1 MLECVGTSMCWYLLV
16 HNGMGWYILVRIE
29 TCWCI
34 LVRVDACWYML
45 KVSIDLP
52 LIWSVLT
59 LTVGLISPGSDTQT
73 SSCHTADLYIHSESK
88 QLVVSSHINIV
99 HCNIRK
105 KMAMENNLFF
115 ISLTY
120 MQIFELWR

>member
-1 MLECVGTSMCWYLLV
+1 MLVHVGTYWYVLVHTDTFWKCWHVLVHVGTCWYVL
-16 HNGMGWYILVRIE
+16 R
-29 TCWCI
+29 
-34 LVRVDACWYML
+34 
-45 KVSIDLP
+45 VSIDSP

-59 LTVGLISPGSDTQT
+59 LTVGPISPGSDTQT

>member
-1 MLECVGTSMCWYLLV
+1 MLVHIGICWYVLINIGMCWYMLECVGTSMCWYLLV

-45 KVSIDLP
+45 KVSIDSP

-59 LTVGLISPGSDTQT
+59 LTVGLISPGSDTLT
-73 SSCHTADLYIHSESK
+73 SSCHTADLYIHSKSK
-88 QLVVSSHINIV
+88 QLV
-99 HCNIRK
+99 
-105 KMAMENNLFF
+105 
-115 ISLTY
+115 
-120 MQIFELWR
+120 